1 MNIFS
6 LIFLGDDVNMNG
18 NSKVPYTMGNIK
30 KCMCP
35 KCPVQASSKC
45 AMDKLDSLVKGLE
58 SAGGNVPDPQNVP
71 GVYCST
77 GKATCQDLDLDQQCI
92 CYTCAVW
99 KEYNL
104 GNSTPSMYFCKNGK
118 AT

>member
-1 MNIFS
+1 MNAS
-6 LIFLGDDVNMNG
+6 E
-18 NSKVPYTMGNIK
+18 NSKVPYTLENIK
-30 KCMCP
+30 RCMCP
-35 KCPVQASSKC
+35 KCPVQANSKC
-45 AMDKLDSLVKGLE
+45 AMDKLDSLVKALE
-58 SAGGNVPDPQNVP
+58 SAGGGNVPEPQNVP

-77 GKATCQDLDLDQQCI
+77 GKATCQDLDPDQQCI

-104 GNSTPSMYFCKNGK
+104 GDGTPSMYFCQNGK

>member
-1 MNIFS
+1 MNTS
-6 LIFLGDDVNMNG
+6 E
-18 NSKVPYTMGNIK
+18 NSKVPYNLANIK
-30 KCMCP
+30 RCMCP
-35 KCPVQASSKC
+35 KCPVQAGSKC

-58 SAGGNVPDPQNVP
+58 SAQEGDIPEPQNVP
-71 GVYCST
+71 GIYCST
-77 GKATCQDLDLDQQCI
+77 DKATCQDLNPDQQCI

-104 GNSTPSMYFCKNGK
+104 GDGTSSMYFCQNGK

>member
-1 MNIFS
+1 MS
-6 LIFLGDDVNMNG
+6 TSG
-18 NSKVPYTMGNIK
+18 NSKVSYTVENIMKCRCPY
-30 KCMCP
+30 
-35 KCPVQASSKC
+35 CPVQKDSSCVKG
-45 AMDKLDSLVKGLE
+45 KLDNLTKELE
-58 SAGGNVPDPQNVP
+58 SAQEGEVPEPQNVP

-77 GKATCQDLDLDQQCI
+77 GKATCQDLNPDQQCI

-104 GNSTPSMYFCKNGK
+104 GDGTPSMYFCKNGK

>member
-1 MNIFS
+1 MNTS
-6 LIFLGDDVNMNG
+6 G
-18 NSKVPYTMGNIK
+18 NSKVPYTIENIK

-35 KCPVQASSKC
+35 KCPVQADSKC
-45 AMDKLDSLVKGLE
+45 AMDKLDNLVRGLE
-58 SAGGNVPDPQNVP
+58 NAQEGEVPEPQDVP
-71 GVYCST
+71 GIYCSA
-77 GKATCQDLDLDQQCI
+77 GKATCQDLDPNQQCI

-104 GNSTPSMYFCKNGK
+104 GEGTPSMYFCQNGK